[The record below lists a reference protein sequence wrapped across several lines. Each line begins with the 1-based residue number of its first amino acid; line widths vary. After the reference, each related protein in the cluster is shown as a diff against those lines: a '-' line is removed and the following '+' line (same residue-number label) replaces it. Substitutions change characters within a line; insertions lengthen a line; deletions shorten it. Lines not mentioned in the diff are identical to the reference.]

1 MKYAS
6 FGKDNI
12 QTKDAVISAFIR
24 IFLTLI
30 ILVSLSIFAD
40 ILILS
45 ITKTV
50 TVLYTLFCIFS
61 VGQIFYEIYC
71 DKFIA
76 PQNLQNSTYI
86 NFCIQAIE
94 LIMRIIIIVLV

>member
-1 MKYAS
+1 MKYVS

-12 QTKDAVISAFIR
+12 QTKDTVISAVMRVLLSF
-24 IFLTLI
+24 I
-30 ILVSLSIFAD
+30 ILESLLLFAD
-40 ILILS
+40 ILMLS
-45 ITKTV
+45 IAKTIAA
-50 TVLYTLFCIFS
+50 LYTLFCIFS
-61 VGQIFYEIYC
+61 VSQMFYEIYC

-76 PQNLQNSTYI
+76 PKNPQNKTYI